1 MKKKIV
7 IFLMLTSVL
16 NLVSCVVICSS
27 KSNMYIVNNTEDTLL
42 ICCAYYAE
50 FDEIDSVDYF
60 LPAEWD
66 VSLEGDTKLGRD
78 GKLKISNKNLIPPD
92 SAGNYCRTLL
102 SYGPRLGNDNDEKG
116 YFFILKLEV
125 AQSYTWKEIR
135 NERLYDTLVISRE
148 MLGKNKNRRFLIE
161 RGITGTVPKGSWGRF
176 Y

>member
-1 MKKKIV
+1 
-7 IFLMLTSVL
+7 MLTSVL

-66 VSLEGDTKLGRD
+66 VSLGGDTKLGRD

-116 YFFILKLEV
+116 YFLFSNWKLH
-125 AQSYTWKEIR
+125 K
-135 NERLYDTLVISRE
+135 VI
-148 MLGKNKNRRFLIE
+148 LGKRFVTKDYMTRWLLVE
-161 RGITGTVPKGSWGRF
+161 KC
-176 Y
+176 